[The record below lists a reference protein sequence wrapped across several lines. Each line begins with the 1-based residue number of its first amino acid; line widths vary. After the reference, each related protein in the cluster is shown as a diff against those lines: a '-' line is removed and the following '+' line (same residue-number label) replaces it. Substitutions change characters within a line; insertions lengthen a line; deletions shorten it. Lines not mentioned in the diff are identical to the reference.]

1 MLRKFAIHCKTEIRK
16 MIKKKNILKKK
27 NIFKFNHY
35 GIALKTFKNSL
46 IFYKSLGYSIKRK
59 FSDYR
64 QNVDLILLEKNN
76 FPTIE
81 LVKARKK
88 ISPLNSYLKNHDN
101 QIYHVCYQIL
111 KKNFD
116 IENFLKKYDY
126 IFIIKLKANSVFS
139 KKFAS
144 FYYIKGIGLIEF
156 LHD

>member
-1 MLRKFAIHCKTEIRK
+1 MLVMHYKIESRK
-16 MIKKKNILKKK
+16 MITKK

-35 GIALKTFKNSL
+35 GIALVTFKNSL
-46 IFYKSLGYSIKRK
+46 IFYKSLGYSVKKR

-64 QNVDLILLEKNN
+64 QNVDLILLTKNN

-88 ISPLNSYLKNHDN
+88 VNPLTSYLKNHDN
-101 QIYHVCYQIL
+101 QIYHVCYEIL

-116 IENFLKKYDY
+116 IKIFLKKYDY
-126 IFIIKLKANSVFS
+126 IYIIKLKANTVFS

-144 FYYIKGIGLIEF
+144 FYHIKGIGLVEF
-156 LHD
+156 LHN